1 MFSQVENN
9 RAFSVPLFVLQ
20 LFLVPLLCLISGV
33 ITTVLLRAITG
44 GNVDVIGYV
53 SFAAVGFSLGYGAQ
67 NAFPH
72 ASLSGGRWVW
82 IAPVC
87 VFVAGLLF
95 DLAKLPNEIPDFFV
109 SRPGREGITQVL
121 LTLPAIGSCFYSLG
135 LLLAGRRKGMLTT
148 DLRA

>member
-9 RAFSVPLFVLQ
+9 RAFSAPLFVLQ

-33 ITTVLLRAITG
+33 ITTVLLREITG

-67 NAFPH
+67 NAFPR

-87 VFVAGLLF
+87 VFVAGLLL
-95 DLAKLPNEIPDFFV
+95 DLAKVPNEIPDFFI
-109 SRPGREGITQVL
+109 SRPGRGEQGITQVL
-121 LTLPAIGSCFYSLG
+121 LTLPAIGCCFYSLG
-135 LLLAGRRKGMLTT
+135 LLLAGRRKGTLTT
-148 DLRA
+148 